1 MKKSILIVALAAL
14 LVLADGQLASAGRRG
29 GRGGCGGGGC
39 GGGGCGGYV
48 GGCGGGGCGNYGGYM
63 GCATCGGPG
72 GYVMGG
78 GRVVAGG
85 GPICANGMCS
95 IGGSAVVQ
103 GNEAQATLLVN
114 LPADATLTI
123 DDEATASTSG
133 NRVFVTPPLETGREF
148 HYTLKAK
155 VVREGQVQTTTRRVA
170 VRAGEVSRV
179 ELTIPAT
186 TGTAQ

>member
-1 MKKSILIVALAAL
+1 MKKSILVVALAAL

-39 GGGGCGGYV
+39 GGGGCGG
-48 GGCGGGGCGNYGGYM
+48 GGCGGYYGGR
-63 GCATCGGPG
+63 G

-78 GRVVAGG
+78 GGGAYVGGVAT
-85 GPICANGMCS
+85 CAGGMCS
-95 IGGSAVVQ
+95 VGGPALAQ
-103 GNEAQATLLVN
+103 GNQVQSTLVVN

-133 NRVFVTPPLETGREF
+133 NRVFVTPPLENGREF

-155 VVREGQVQTTTRRVA
+155 IVRDGQVQTTTQRVA
-170 VRAGEVSRV
+170 VRAGEVSRI

>member
-1 MKKSILIVALAAL
+1 MKKSILVVALAAL

-39 GGGGCGGYV
+39 GGGGCGGGYV
-48 GGCGGGGCGNYGGYM
+48 GGCSGGSCGGYYGGYY
-63 GCATCGGPG
+63 GGRG

-78 GRVVAGG
+78 GGAYVGGVAT
-85 GPICANGMCS
+85 CAGGMCS
-95 IGGSAVVQ
+95 VGGPALAQ
-103 GNEAQATLLVN
+103 GNQVQATLVVN

-133 NRVFVTPPLETGREF
+133 NRVFVTPPLESGREF

-155 VVREGQVQTTTRRVA
+155 VVRDGQVQTTTQRVA
-170 VRAGEVSRV
+170 VRAGEVSRI

>member
-1 MKKSILIVALAAL
+1 MKKSLLIVALAAMV
-14 LVLADGQLASAGRRG
+14 VLADSQWASAGRRG

-39 GGGGCGGYV
+39 RGGGCGGCV
-48 GGCGGGGCGNYGGYM
+48 GGCGGGGCGGYYGGYH
-63 GCATCGGPG
+63 G
-72 GYVMGG
+72 GYVQGG
-78 GRVVAGG
+78 GTMYAGTG
-85 GPICANGMCS
+85 AICANGMCS

-103 GNEAQATLLVN
+103 GNQAQATLMVD

-123 DDEATASTSG
+123 DDEATASISA

-155 VVREGQVQTTTRRVA
+155 VVRDGRTQTTTQRVA

-179 ELTIPAT
+179 ELTLPAT
-186 TGTAQ
+186 TGAAQ